1 VPRRRIDLL
10 LLERALAPSREKA
23 RALLLAGAVRVAGQT
38 VDKPGALVEESARIE
53 VVEPFPWVSRGA
65 LKLLAALDHWRIDPA
80 GRVCLDVGCSTGGF
94 TEVLLSRRA
103 LRVHAVDVG
112 KGQLHYRLRSD
123 PRVVLHEGVNAR
135 FLSRAIIGEDV
146 QFAVCDVS
154 FISATLVA
162 PPIASLLA
170 PPREMVILVKPQF
183 EAGRGQ
189 VGKGGIVRDAA
200 VQAAAVERVRTA
212 AERLGFATDVI
223 ESPVTGAEGNK
234 EFLLYAFDPDSRHHR
249 QA

>member
-1 VPRRRIDLL
+1 MSRRRIDLL
-10 LLERALAPSREKA
+10 LLDRGLAPSREKA

-38 VDKPGALVEESARIE
+38 VDKPGALVDEQAPVE
-53 VVEPFPWVSRGA
+53 VIEPFPWVSRGA
-65 LKLLAALDHWRIDPA
+65 LKLIAALDHWKIDPA
-80 GRVCLDVGCSTGGF
+80 GRVCLDIGSSTGGF
-94 TEVLLSRRA
+94 TEVLLARGA

-112 KGQLHYRLRSD
+112 RGQLHYRLRND

-135 FLSRAIIGEDV
+135 FLGRDIIGEDV

-154 FISATLVA
+154 FISATLVLPAMA
-162 PPIASLLA
+162 PLLA
-170 PPREMVILVKPQF
+170 APREFVVLVKPQF

-189 VGKGGIVRDAA
+189 VGKGGIVRDPA
-200 VQAAAVERVRTA
+200 VHQAAVERVRRA
-212 AERLGFATDVI
+212 AQQLGFETEVI

-234 EFLLYAFDPDSRHHR
+234 EFLLYGFDPHGRHHR

>member
-1 VPRRRIDLL
+1 MPRRRIDLL
-10 LLERALAPSREKA
+10 LLERGLAPSREKA
-23 RALLLAGAVRVAGQT
+23 RALLLAGAVRVAGQK
-38 VDKPGALVEESARIE
+38 VDKAGALVEEDAVIE
-53 VVEPFPWVSRGA
+53 IVEPFPWVSRGA
-65 LKLLAALDHWRIDPA
+65 MKLLAALDHWGIDPA

-94 TEVLLSRRA
+94 TEVLLSRGA

-135 FLSRAIIGEDV
+135 FLSRDIICEDV

-154 FISATLVA
+154 FISATLVL
-162 PPIASLLA
+162 PPIASVLA
-170 PPREMVILVKPQF
+170 PPREFVILVKPQF

-189 VGKGGIVRDAA
+189 VGKGGIVRDTA
-200 VQAAAVERVRTA
+200 VQAAAVERVRSA
-212 AERLGFATDVI
+212 AAHLGFSCEVI
-223 ESPVTGAEGNK
+223 ESPITGAEGNK
-234 EFLLYAFDPDSRHHR
+234 EFLLYGFDPHGRHHR